1 MPPGPSPTAHQPF
14 FQGAPV
20 TKLMSFLWI
29 VGHVIR
35 QSQTQ
40 KSHTLQ
46 SQGFNLLN
54 RFLFASTGELV
65 VGIMFLAHL
74 LRRLER
80 ELGSRKIIVWLLWV
94 PTVVAV
100 LELVLAVAQI
110 LVLEEDFGIELA
122 QGPYAYIGA
131 VLYWYYAYIP
141 RLHPRFVSMGG
152 IAFSE
157 KAVHYLW
164 GLYLIGSQGTGS
176 VLLTTMGI
184 LASVLFFRLPV
195 PDLPNSLVLLLPW
208 ESLGSLLFLDPP
220 PKIYA
225 PLLMATATPTNGNLR
240 GGRAARA
247 AATPAPR
254 RNANA
259 NTPQQAPAAAPLA
272 PPPQAAIDQLTAMGF
287 EEARV
292 RQALQQNDN
301 NVERAADRL
310 LTSN

>member
-1 MPPGPSPTAHQPF
+1 MPPGPSPSAHQPF

-29 VGHVIR
+29 AGHVIR
-35 QSQTQ
+35 QSQNE
-40 KSHTLQ
+40 KSYTLQ
-46 SQGFNLLN
+46 SQSQWLSLN

-80 ELGSRKIIVWLLWV
+80 ELGSRKLIVWLLWV
-94 PTVVAV
+94 PTVAAL
-100 LELVLAVAQI
+100 LELVIDEI
-110 LVLEEDFGIELA
+110 LYLVVEEDVGMELG

-141 RLHPRFVSMGG
+141 RLHPRFVSVGG

-157 KAVHYLW
+157 KAVQYLW

-176 VLLTTMGI
+176 FLLTTVGI

-195 PDLPNSLVLLLPW
+195 PDLPHSLVSLLPW

-220 PKIYA
+220 PKVYA
-225 PLLMATATPTNGNLR
+225 PLLMATAPMNGNLR
-240 GGRAARA
+240 GGRAA
-247 AATPAPR
+247 PAPR
-254 RNANA
+254 RNPPANA
-259 NTPQQAPAAAPLA
+259 NTPQPAPAAAPLA
-272 PPPQAAIDQLTAMGF
+272 PPPQAAMDQLTAMGF
-287 EEARV
+287 EEAQV